1 MLLKR
6 CFVTNC
12 PSSYDKENNVVSM
25 FSVPKGKLEEWQEIM
40 KFTNLGSPTIH
51 VFDELVNISHYEN
64 VVGDEAAS
72 GCITG
77 IADVDQND
85 GARCSLIT
93 TEHAGETPAMATM
106 GQFIE
111 NVYFFV

>member
-1 MLLKR
+1 MG
-6 CFVTNC
+6 CFVELNHENW
-12 PSSYDKENNVVSM
+12 PNNVPESLT
-25 FSVPKGKLEEWQEIM
+25 VPNETME
-40 KFTNLGSPTIH
+40 TVNT
-51 VFDELVNISHYEN
+51 DELVNISHYEN